1 MCAHT
6 GYYTRG
12 LLHTRTS
19 FSTGAGDARVCLAWL
34 IRGTVQGGGC
44 WPKVSNRPEL
54 RWQGPRARST
64 WLVTGASRVS
74 RTGIRAGREQPGTSL
89 WGAPHRRAGQ
99 GELRA
104 QETQGHQ
111 ASGAPAG
118 AGPLSPSPPWQW
130 AGAASP
136 QRWRIPP
143 EALVLLLR
151 ATEGRTAKPP
161 GLDGGPE

>member
-1 MCAHT
+1 MRAHT

-12 LLHTRTS
+12 YYTHVLLSAPALGTHGFAWRGS
-19 FSTGAGDARVCLAWL
+19 STGLSREEAVGQRLQQAGARVA
-34 IRGTVQGGGC
+34 
-44 WPKVSNRPEL
+44 
-54 RWQGPRARST
+54 
-64 WLVTGASRVS
+64 GASCPQHVAGNRSLQSQQDGHQS
-74 RTGIRAGREQPGTSL
+74 RERTARDQPLGSP
-89 WGAPHRRAGQ
+89 APKGWA

-104 QETQGHQ
+104 QETRGHQ

-161 GLDGGPE
+161 GLEGGPE